1 MERERW
7 IQLYAL
13 AEELSKNWWYGR
25 YCVYSVAVIVGV
37 YLWACLHDRP
47 ISWACRTANWP
58 DDLRPG
64 PLPPQWTMSRR
75 LRSEPVRCLL
85 DEIERQLGGVLQGDL
100 VKIIDAKPLLV
111 GGCSKARD
119 AKWGRAG
126 GGHWRGYKFYA
137 IWGQGPLPLA
147 WTVDS
152 MNVDEQQQA
161 QKLIPHLRGR
171 GFLLGDNKYDSSK
184 LFDLAAEYG
193 HQLIAPRQHPKA
205 GLGHCYQSPYR
216 IRSIDLLRTKA
227 GKRLFQKRVCIER
240 YFGNWTSFAGG
251 LAPLPSWVRNLPR
264 VRMWIQAK
272 LLINA
277 LRVREKP
284 KLAVA

>member
-13 AEELSKNWWYGR
+13 AEELSKNSWYQR
-25 YCVYSVAVIVGV
+25 YCFYGVALIVGV

-47 ISWACRTANWP
+47 VSWACRSANWP
-58 DDLRPG
+58 DDLRPRH
-64 PLPPQWTMSRR
+64 LPPQCTMSRR
-75 LRSEPVRCLL
+75 LRSEPVQWLL
-85 DEIERQLGGVLQGDL
+85 DELERRLGGVLQGDS
-100 VKIIDAKPLLV
+100 VKMIDAKPLPV

-119 AKWGRAG
+119 AKWGRAAG
-126 GGHWRGYKFYA
+126 GRWRGYKLYT

-161 QKLIPHLRGR
+161 RKLIPHLRGR

-193 HQLIAPRQHPKA
+193 HQLVAPRQHPEA

-216 IRSIDLLRTKA
+216 IRSIELLARTRANDSFKNA
-227 GKRLFQKRVCIER
+227 FALNVALETGRVLQADWRLCQVGFAICHASGCGYKRNF
-240 YFGNWTSFAGG
+240 
-251 LAPLPSWVRNLPR
+251 
-264 VRMWIQAK
+264 
-272 LLINA
+272 
-277 LRVREKP
+277 
-284 KLAVA
+284 